1 MKRLLPCAI
10 ALAIAAGIALSA
22 DVKTQQKSQVK
33 FEGTLGTMMGLF
45 GGKAAKEG
53 VVETVAV
60 SGNRK
65 MTTGET
71 TGEIVDLNE
80 EKVYEL
86 DLRSRTYKV
95 TTFDEL
101 RRRMQ
106 EAQARAEKDA
116 QKPQDRKGNEPQYE
130 ADIDAKDT
138 GQRRTIN
145 NFDCRQVITTIAV
158 HEKGKTID
166 QAGGLVMTADSWLTQ
181 PVAAMKEI
189 GDFNLR
195 YAEKLMGAS
204 FIASAEQMAAAMAM
218 YPGLKAAMAKYQAN
232 AVSMNGT
239 PILTSV
245 KVEVAKSPEQV
256 AAEQKPDE
264 KPSVSGGI
272 GGMLG
277 GLGRRVARKK
287 DDQAGGDKTRAL
299 IMTTNTEVMSI
310 STNVDSGAVALPAGF
325 KQK

>member
-10 ALAIAAGIALSA
+10 ALSIAAAVALSA

-45 GGKAAKEG
+45 GGKAAREG

-60 SGNRK
+60 SGNRM

-189 GDFNLR
+189 GDFNRR

-218 YPGLKAAMAKYQAN
+218 YPGLKEAMAKYQAN
-232 AVSMNGT
+232 AVSVNGT